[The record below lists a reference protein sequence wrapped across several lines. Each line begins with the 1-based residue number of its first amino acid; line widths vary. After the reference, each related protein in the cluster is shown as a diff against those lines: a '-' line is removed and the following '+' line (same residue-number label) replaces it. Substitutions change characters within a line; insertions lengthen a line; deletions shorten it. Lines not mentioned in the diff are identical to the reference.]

1 MAGKLSIR
9 RVGNY
14 LPSMCLAGV
23 LLVIAIISWLCTA
36 GLPGCALRYIEE
48 EAAKNGISL
57 KIGKIR
63 LSPSSGMAI
72 KAEDVVVEQAQ
83 PGAAPITLKTRK
95 VQVAFSLS
103 RMMAGE
109 FRPVN
114 IRLTDGR
121 LNFPLSQE
129 ENDALTLH
137 DIDIYTVFLRGGKGI
152 NTNISAVLNHI
163 TLETRILLTDPERI
177 LSDFSST
184 ETESGSTFQLS
195 ELRPYLKD
203 AKQQLEA
210 QNWNDQQH
218 PHLKVAAV
226 QEEKWRVEFNGTV
239 PSYEFKQFH
248 FRDAQLTAH
257 LEEETITIDHLSFR
271 TIDPDTTV
279 ALQGGYDWL
288 NRELEFN
295 AKSTAPLIRIAYSYL
310 DAPSRE
316 FLSKLHSAP
325 ENTPTIELD
334 GKARLAENFALN
346 SISLRGKIEHRH
358 LNIGST
364 PVEQLYLSFF
374 LQDGRFNLDSFKL
387 QHEQGQISATA
398 RAEGESGHAEIN
410 LSLPDEIMLALVRDL
425 SGNDKLIL
433 PQGIDFEDNISIHA
447 RGEMSLEPFVSG
459 KTRFEDL
466 IPSLQAC
473 SLQLNTGKT
482 HVMGT
487 DLQNPAITLKVH
499 GIGYNNEA
507 ITAESIQ
514 LDALLGTAN
523 APGQDMD
530 AEDLLLNV
538 KLQGLYTPADLSQLN
553 IQQAELRASATT
565 AQYQTTRLEK
575 LHSTAA
581 LGNLGMRFDNI
592 TESLRSGS
600 IALKLNADSFAHA
613 DTRVKEIYLDA
624 NIPEGL
630 NLADAWKNMQKGT
643 NIIADVKE
651 IRHGADFVA
660 SDTKVRVNNTGPD
673 TLTAEI
679 ASTIGAEQ
687 LNIQGAA
694 TLLNNDRL
702 KLDEV
707 SLRIPAAAFA
717 PIWGGEPLAELKL
730 PGLIEAEG
738 DATVNTTTGA
748 LEECHY
754 AILVPRLERVC
765 HNVHVHKGMEIPIA
779 LEVRGDFKTDPD
791 GCMQYR
797 ADALITHE
805 HGEAMVHVTGNP
817 LKECNITGTNTIP
830 VNIINALID
839 NADAHWIMRDF
850 RCTPGVTRNV
860 IKNINTT
867 IRYDK
872 GIYVHALCDAELY
885 NMEFLLGAIRD
896 KEDTRGNPTGE
907 EYLRTDLSPNPYS
920 KIKEGKCG
928 VEVLV
933 QMDCVDEKGNPLP
946 ERLRINLNNPDL
958 LYDNKPWLK
967 RMGFKKGAATS
978 RITGEAVRFNIENNT
993 ISLHKLKGNCYP
1005 AYSIGMYYAPIQ
1017 HFLEDIILKD
1027 PVDIR
1032 TDYCIFPLSR
1042 NCDVPMQGLIHAEAA
1057 TGAGFQFL
1065 GTTIPFTNF
1074 SGFINISDVDVY
1086 LDRMNAQCW
1095 GGSIAGA
1102 LRIGFSGK
1110 HTTLDGYFNAS
1121 NMDLKDIVASYGTDF
1136 TPAICNGY
1144 IRFQAAKPELEDV
1157 RGYGQVHLKDGDLMQ
1172 IGLFRPIGALL
1183 SDMPGNLAKL
1193 QQSVNLK
1200 QEDAPPSWADKVIR
1214 ALFDTGSSAID
1225 TMQDSAYKVPF
1236 ANHFLRYGI
1245 DEAFARF
1252 DISNGHLISRDM
1264 KAKGYNL
1271 NVGVQLDIDLDKLT
1285 LTGDLWPK
1293 ISSVPTVLISPVTI
1307 LSDFLI
1313 DINLYGDLIS
1323 PQWEFGLSKKL
1334 KATDNSLS
1342 PEPQKE
1348 KELKTE

>member
-48 EAAKNGISL
+48 EAAKNGITL

-72 KAEDVVVEQAQ
+72 KAEGVEVIHPQ
-83 PGAAPITLKTRK
+83 PDAASITLKARK
-95 VQVAFSLS
+95 LQFAFSLS
-103 RMMAGE
+103 RMLAGE

-114 IRLTDGR
+114 IHLVDGR
-121 LNFPLSQE
+121 LDFPLTQE
-129 ENDALTLH
+129 ENDALTLN
-137 DIDIYTVFLRGGKGI
+137 DIDIYTVFLRGSKGI
-152 NTNISAVLNHI
+152 NTNISAVLNNI
-163 TLETRILLTDPERI
+163 TLETRILLSDPALLI
-177 LSDFSST
+177 QNLSST
-184 ETESGSTFQLS
+184 EGESGSAFQLS
-195 ELRPYLKD
+195 ELRPYLKN

-210 QNWNDQQH
+210 QNWDKQQH
-218 PHLKVAAV
+218 PHLKVAAF
-226 QEEKWRVEFNGTV
+226 QGKQWRVEINGTV

-248 FRDAQLTAH
+248 FRDARLTAH
-257 LEEETITIDHLSFR
+257 LEDETITIDHLSFR
-271 TIDPDTTV
+271 TIEPDTTV
-279 ALQGGYDWL
+279 ALQGGYDWQ

-310 DAPSRE
+310 DEQSRQL
-316 FLSKLHSAP
+316 LSKLHSAP

-334 GKARLAENFALN
+334 GKAKLAEDFALN
-346 SISLRGKIEHRH
+346 SVSLRGKIEHRH

-374 LQDGRFNLDSFKL
+374 MQDGRFNLDSFKL
-387 QHEQGQISATA
+387 QHERGQVSATA
-398 RAEGESGHAEIN
+398 KVEGESGHAEIN
-410 LSLPDEIMLALVRDL
+410 LSLPAETMLALARDL

-433 PQGIDFEDNISIHA
+433 PEDIDFEGNINIQA
-447 RGEMSLEPFVSG
+447 RGDMSLAPFVSG

-473 SLQLNTGKT
+473 SIQLNTGKT

-487 DLQNPAITLKVH
+487 ELQTPAITLKIQ
-499 GIGYNNEA
+499 GIGYNDET
-507 ITAESIQ
+507 ITAESIK
-514 LDALLGTAN
+514 LDALLRTAS
-523 APGQDMD
+523 APGQDMG
-530 AEDLLLNV
+530 AEEVLLNV
-538 KLQGLYTPADLSQLN
+538 KAQGLYTPADFSQLN
-553 IQQAELRASATT
+553 IQQAELRASATS

-575 LHSTAA
+575 LHATAA
-581 LGNLGMRFDNI
+581 LSNLGVSFDHI
-592 TESLRSGS
+592 TESLRSGT
-600 IALKLNADSFAHA
+600 IVLNLNAENFVHA
-613 DTRVKEIYLDA
+613 DTKVRGIYLDA
-624 NIPEGL
+624 DIPEGL
-630 NLADAWKNMQKGT
+630 NLADAWKNMQKDT
-643 NIIADVKE
+643 NIVADVKE
-651 IRHGADFVA
+651 VQHGTSFVA
-660 SDTKVRVNNTGPD
+660 SDTKVQIKNTGPD
-673 TLTAEI
+673 TLAAEM
-679 ASTIGAEQ
+679 ASTIGTEK
-687 LNIQGAA
+687 LSMQGAA
-694 TLLNNDRL
+694 TLLSNDRL

-730 PGLIEAEG
+730 PELIKAECS
-738 DATVNTTTGA
+738 AIINTVNGV
-748 LEECHY
+748 LEQGQY
-754 AILVPRLERVC
+754 DIQIPRLERVC
-765 HNVHVHKGMEIPIA
+765 NNVYVHKGMEIPIA
-779 LEVRGDFKTDPD
+779 LDVRGNFQTETD
-791 GCMQYR
+791 GSMQYS
-797 ADALITHE
+797 ADVKITHE
-805 HGEAMVHVTGNP
+805 HGVADVHVAGNP
-817 LKECNITGTNTIP
+817 LKDCRITGTNTIP

-860 IKNINTT
+860 INNIKTT
-867 IRYDK
+867 IRYDR

-885 NMEFLLGAIRD
+885 NMGFLLGAIRD
-896 KEDTRGNPTGE
+896 KEDAQGNPTGE

-933 QMDCVDEKGNPLP
+933 QMDCVDEEGNPLP
-946 ERLRINLNNPDL
+946 ERIRINLNNPEL
-958 LYDNKPWLK
+958 LYDNRPWLK
-967 RMGFKKGAATS
+967 RMKLNKGALTS

-1057 TGAGFQFL
+1057 TGAGFKFL
-1065 GTTIPFTNF
+1065 GTTIPFTHFN
-1074 SGFINISDVDVY
+1074 GFINISDVDVY

-1102 LRIGFSGK
+1102 LRIGFSGE

-1121 NMDLKDIVASYGTDF
+1121 NMNLKDIVASYGTEF
-1136 TPAICNGY
+1136 TPATCNGY

-1157 RGYGQVHLKDGDLMQ
+1157 RGYGQVHLTDGDLMQ

-1193 QQSVNLK
+1193 QESVNLK

-1252 DISNGHLISRDM
+1252 DITNGHLISRDM

-1313 DINLYGDLIS
+1313 DVNLYGDLVS

-1334 KATDNSLS
+1334 KKTDNSLS
-1342 PEPQKE
+1342 PDPQKE